1 MLSTPPSS
9 IEVGAAQTQSSAPSW
24 LPRAVPAIA
33 RDTWSGLALLS
44 CVGVVLFAIRLTGAP
59 NLLEN
64 EFRLGACVLDVLQHG
79 NWLCPHDVLSNT
91 DKPPMLTWLTA
102 LASWPLGRVTR
113 FTLYLPTAAATLL
126 TAWIVAVAGRR
137 RFGGRAGI
145 FGGLAFLL
153 SHVAASQMATARWD
167 GLFALTVTAA
177 ALAAFRAWMLG
188 GGWTLFWLAAAV
200 ATLTKG
206 PLGVLI
212 GVLGL
217 CAVVWERLTGR
228 PKPLEGSHATGIAL
242 FLLVTVGWFLL
253 AYRQVG
259 PHLVQ
264 NMFVDEFVGH
274 MIQHRL
280 AHRFVK
286 PLGDFTWNFAPWSLF
301 AIAGLVR
308 VVVRPSL
315 DHEVRRFERFL
326 ACWAVLGVLLFCLSP
341 HNQARL
347 LAPMIPPGA
356 LLAGRELDRLARP
369 LSARAV
375 AAVTAATIAV
385 MLGFF
390 VWEFHHRELRRP
402 AVRQT
407 IALEGLARR
416 VRTAAGEDLPL
427 TYVAD
432 SPFALQLALN
442 TMRPPVSVDEAAA
455 LLRGD
460 TAAFVV
466 TAHLPKLFRALGTG
480 GPPVHL
486 VARADDH
493 GVPYLFV
500 VSNRP
505 ALATYPRIATR
516 VGPLLVTL
524 SNVRLGPTWDNVLD
538 LGRGQ
543 DAGGAVIENV
553 STEPQDVRVRV
564 AGGDGESRRLVPG
577 ESWRIDVP

>member
-9 IEVGAAQTQSSAPSW
+9 IDAGVAQTRSSALNS
-24 LPRAVPAIA
+24 LPRAIPAIA
-33 RDTWSGLALLS
+33 RDAWPGLALLS
-44 CVGVVLFAIRLTGAP
+44 CVGVALFAIRLTGAP
-59 NLLEN
+59 NLLDN
-64 EFRLGACVLDVLQHG
+64 EFRVGACALDVLQHG
-79 NWLCPHDVLSNT
+79 NWLCPHDVRGNT

-126 TAWIVAVAGRR
+126 TAWIVAFAGGR

-153 SHVAASQMATARWD
+153 SHVAATQMATARWD
-167 GLFALTVTAA
+167 GLFALTVTVA

-188 GGWTLFWLAAAV
+188 GGWTLFWLAAAI

-206 PLGVLI
+206 PLGVLLA
-212 GVLGL
+212 GLGL
-217 CAVVWERLTGR
+217 GAVVWERLTGR
-228 PKPLEGSHATGIAL
+228 RKPLEGSHATGIGL
-242 FLLVTVGWFLL
+242 FLLITVGWFLL

-274 MIQHRL
+274 MVQHRL

-308 VVVRPSL
+308 VIVQPSP
-315 DHEVRRFERFL
+315 DDEVRRFERFL
-326 ACWAVLGVLLFCLSP
+326 ACWAALGVLLFCLSP

-347 LAPMIPPGA
+347 LAPMIPPAA
-356 LLAGRELDRLARP
+356 LLAGRELDRLGRA
-369 LSARAV
+369 LSTRGV
-375 AAVTAATIAV
+375 AAVTAATIVV
-385 MLGFF
+385 MFGFF
-390 VWEFHHRELRRP
+390 VWEFHHRALRRP

-407 IALEGLARR
+407 IALEELARG
-416 VRTAAGEDLPL
+416 VQAAAGASFPL

-432 SPFALQLALN
+432 SPFAMQLVLN

-460 TAAFVV
+460 AAAFVV
-466 TAHLPKLFRALGTG
+466 TARLPRLVRALGTG

-486 VARADDH
+486 VARAADH
-493 GVPYLFV
+493 GVPHLFV

-505 ALATYPRIATR
+505 VLATYPRIATR

-524 SNVRLGPTWDNVLD
+524 SSVHLGPTWDNVLD
-538 LGRGQ
+538 LGRGR
-543 DAGGAVIENV
+543 DAGDAVIENV

-564 AGGDGESRRLVPG
+564 DGGNGESRRLAPG
-577 ESWRIDVP
+577 DSWRIDVP